1 MERQLGFYLR
11 KEAPRKVKFTMD
23 NNTTIYEFITSPW
36 IVILIVAELVM
47 KGIALWKCGRN
58 NQPIWYL
65 VILIINSAGILPLMY
80 LLAFQKKQI

>member
-1 MERQLGFYLR
+1 M
-11 KEAPRKVKFTMD
+11 
-23 NNTTIYEFITSPW
+23 NNNVAIYEFITSPW

-65 VILIINSAGILPLMY
+65 VILIINSAGVLPLIY